1 MMSGILGAA
10 LPRDVA
16 PERALRQERLL
27 VSDSVAV
34 RCLKRPMPGSG
45 PEIVALERVEI
56 AVAPWRWEFAYA
68 RADEITRHFAA
79 RRRERPALW
88 NGRVLLVN
96 HFAVADGV
104 LRGTSFETDY
114 ASFLAWRDWGRPD
127 ASVCNVFAATALQ
140 AADGAYL
147 VGRMAPFTSI
157 AGQWLFPCGTPD
169 PKDVRTGMLDLPGSA
184 RRELLEET
192 GLDIGMMRAD
202 AGWTMVR
209 DNGFVALVKRVVAAV
224 GADDLRAR
232 IVRYLASEV
241 QPEFSD
247 IRILRS
253 MADVD
258 GDMPRFLRA
267 YLAAVWS
274 RQLSAMPTPG

>member
-1 MMSGILGAA
+1 
-10 LPRDVA
+10 
-16 PERALRQERLL
+16 
-27 VSDSVAV
+27 
-34 RCLKRPMPGSG
+34 
-45 PEIVALERVEI
+45 
-56 AVAPWRWEFAYA
+56 
-68 RADEITRHFAA
+68 
-79 RRRERPALW
+79 
-88 NGRVLLVN
+88 
-96 HFAVADGV
+96 
-104 LRGTSFETDY
+104 LRGASFETDY
-114 ASFLAWRDWGRPD
+114 ANFLAWRDWGCPD

-169 PKDVRTGMLDLPGSA
+169 PKDVRTGMLDLPGSV

-192 GLDIGMMRAD
+192 GLDIGMMRAE

-209 DNGFVALVKRVVAAV
+209 DNGFVALIKRVVAAV

-232 IVRYLASEV
+232 IMRYLASEV

-258 GDMPRFLRA
+258 GDMPRFVRA